1 MILDYYSRV
10 LDGVEFLIAVGSLVG
25 LFGVII
31 GFILFIF
38 GSTRYRLRILFFII
52 ISCLLLIACG
62 WATGL
67 RYFHIRI

>member
-10 LDGVEFLIAVGSLVG
+10 LDGIEFLVAVGSLVG

-31 GFILFIF
+31 GIILFMV
-38 GSTRYRLRILFFII
+38 SSSRYRPRILFFII

-67 RYFHIRI
+67 RYFHVRI